1 MRSFSLS
8 GLSGSPFMLLLA
20 VVEEVPLFSKIVISA
35 QRPGLE
41 SIDESWVLSNNRWT
55 DRWLRLS
62 SQKISPLV
70 APVNKVMQ
78 VAY

>member
-1 MRSFSLS
+1 MWSFCPS
-8 GLSGSPFMLLLA
+8 GLSGSPFRLLLA

-41 SIDESWVLSNNRWT
+41 STDESLVLSNSRWA
-55 DRWLRLS
+55 DKWLRLS
-62 SQKISPLV
+62 SQKIFPLV
-70 APVNKVMQ
+70 SPVNKVMQ